1 LLAGTRCNFFNENGR
16 LNQMIYD
23 EIDYEQRLIL
33 DNVRKVVKERVAP
46 IAAEIDREGV
56 FRWDI
61 ARLFGQMGLLQIL
74 LPPAYGGLE
83 KDNSLM
89 FCLCVEEIAKACA
102 SSALLLVV
110 QAVAIFPIIVAAN
123 QSQRDRFF
131 PRLAKGEELVAYLV
145 TEPFAGSDV
154 QGIKA
159 RAEKADGG
167 YILNGHKLF
176 STNGG
181 VASLYTVLAK
191 TGEKG
196 LTFFVVERQQE
207 GVSIGKT
214 EDKLGFRGS
223 DTSEVILEDVRVPEA
238 NRLGEEEGG
247 FLIAMKDFDMSRP
260 SIAALALG
268 IAEAALEYSLEY
280 ACQRETFGKRL
291 IRHQAIS
298 FMLADAA
305 MQIEAGRGL
314 MVEAARLHDRGKP
327 NVKLASMSKC
337 FCSDMA
343 MKVTTD
349 AVQIFGAYGYTKDY
363 PVERLFRDAKLTQIF
378 EGTSQIQRIV
388 IAREMLKERT

>member
-1 LLAGTRCNFFNENGR
+1 
-16 LNQMIYD
+16 MIHD

-33 DNVRKVVKERVAP
+33 DNVRKVVKGRVAP

-61 ARLFGQMGLLQIL
+61 ARLFGQMGLLQIF

-83 KDNSLM
+83 KENSLM

-123 QSQRDRFF
+123 QSQKDRFF

-159 RAEKADGG
+159 RTKKADGG

-196 LTFFVVERQQE
+196 LTFFVVERKQE

-223 DTSEVILEDVRVPEA
+223 NTSEVILEDVRVPEA
-238 NRLGEEEGG
+238 NRLGEEGEG

-280 ACQRETFGKRL
+280 ACQRETFGKPL
-291 IRHQAIS
+291 IKHQAIS

-314 MVEAARLHDRGKP
+314 MVEAARQHDRGKP

-337 FCSDMA
+337 FCSDIA
-343 MKVTTD
+343 MKITTD
-349 AVQIFGAYGYTKDY
+349 AVQIFGGYGYTKDY

-378 EGTSQIQRIV
+378 EGTSQIQRLV
-388 IAREMLKERT
+388 IAREMLKERS

>member
-1 LLAGTRCNFFNENGR
+1 
-16 LNQMIYD
+16 MIFD

-33 DNVRKVVKERVAP
+33 DNVVKVVKERVAP

-61 ARLFGQMGLLQIL
+61 AQLFGQMGLLQTF

-110 QAVAIFPIIVAAN
+110 QAVGIYPIIVAAN

-131 PRLAKGEELVAYLV
+131 PRLATGEELVAYLV

-154 QGIKA
+154 MGIKA
-159 RAEKADGG
+159 KAEKADQG

-196 LTFFVVERQQE
+196 MTFFVVEREQE

-223 DTSEVILEDVRVPEA
+223 NTSEVILEDVRVPEA
-238 NRLGEEEGG
+238 NRLGEEGEG

-268 IAEAALEYSLEY
+268 IAEAALEHSIEY
-280 ACQRETFGKRL
+280 TLQRETFGKPL
-291 IRHQAIS
+291 IKHQAIS

-314 MVEAARLHDRGKP
+314 MVEAAKQYDKGKP
-327 NVKLASMSKC
+327 NIKLASMSKC

-349 AVQIFGAYGYTKDY
+349 AVQIFGGYGYTKDY

-378 EGTSQIQRIV
+378 EGTSQIQRLV

>member
-1 LLAGTRCNFFNENGR
+1 
-16 LNQMIYD
+16 MIVD

-102 SSALLLVV
+102 SSALLLIV
-110 QAVAIFPIIVAAN
+110 QAVAIFPIIVAGN
-123 QSQRDRFF
+123 KSQRDRFF

-154 QGIKA
+154 AGIKA
-159 RAEKADGG
+159 KAEKADGG

-238 NRLGEEEGG
+238 NRLGEEGEG

-280 ACQRETFGKRL
+280 TCQRETFGKPL
-291 IRHQAIS
+291 IKHQAIS

-314 MVEAARLHDRGKP
+314 MLEAARLHDRGKP

>member
-1 LLAGTRCNFFNENGR
+1 
-16 LNQMIYD
+16 MILD
-23 EIDYEQRLIL
+23 EINYEQRLIIES
-33 DNVRKVVKERVAP
+33 VKRVAKEQIAP
-46 IAAEIDREGV
+46 IAAEMDREGV

-61 ARLFGQMGLLQIL
+61 ARLFAQMGLLQIF
-74 LPPAYGGLE
+74 LPPSYGGLE
-83 KDNSLM
+83 EDKTLM

-123 QSQRDRFF
+123 QSQKDRFF

-154 QGIKA
+154 AGI
-159 RAEKADGG
+159 RAKSEKADGG
-167 YILNGHKLF
+167 YILNGHKIF

-196 LTFFVVERQQE
+196 LTFFVVERNQD
-207 GVSIGKT
+207 GVSVGRS
-214 EDKLGFRGS
+214 EDKLGFRAS
-223 DTSEVILEDVRVPEA
+223 DTSEVILEDVMIPEA
-238 NRLGEEEGG
+238 NRLGEEGEG

-260 SIAALALG
+260 GIAALALG
-268 IAEAALEYSLEY
+268 IAEAALECSLEY
-280 ACQRETFGKRL
+280 ACLRETFGKPL

-305 MQIEAGRGL
+305 IGIEAGRGL
-314 MVEAARLHDRGKP
+314 MVEAAKQNDRNKP
-327 NVKLASMSKC
+327 STKLASMSKC
-337 FCSDMA
+337 FCSDIA
-343 MKVTTD
+343 MKIATD
-349 AVQIFGAYGYTKDY
+349 AVQIFGGYGYTKEY
-363 PVERLFRDAKLTQIF
+363 PAERLFRDAKLTQIF

-388 IAREMLKERT
+388 IAREMIKERS

>member
-1 LLAGTRCNFFNENGR
+1 
-16 LNQMIYD
+16 MIFD

-83 KDNSLM
+83 KDNTLM

-110 QAVAIFPIIVAAN
+110 QAVAIFPIIVAGN

-154 QGIKA
+154 AGIKA
-159 RAEKADGG
+159 KAENVDGG

-207 GVSIGKT
+207 GVSIGKR

-238 NRLGEEEGG
+238 NRLGQEGEG

-280 ACQRETFGKRL
+280 ACQRETFGKPL

-314 MVEAARLHDRGKP
+314 MLEAARQHDKGKP
-327 NVKLASMSKC
+327 NIKLASMSKC

>member
-1 LLAGTRCNFFNENGR
+1 
-16 LNQMIYD
+16 MILD
-23 EIDYEQRLIL
+23 EINDEQKLIIE
-33 DNVRKVVKERVAP
+33 NVKKVTKQRIAP
-46 IAAEIDREGV
+46 IAAEMDREGV

-61 ARLFGQMGLLQIL
+61 ARLFAQMGLLQIF
-74 LPPAYGGLE
+74 LPPSYGGLE
-83 KDNSLM
+83 EDKTLM

-102 SSALLLVV
+102 SSALLLIV

-123 QSQRDRFF
+123 QSQKDRFF

-154 QGIKA
+154 AGIKA
-159 RAEKADGG
+159 KSEKADGG
-167 YILNGHKLF
+167 YILNGHKIF

-196 LTFFVVERQQE
+196 LTFFIVERNQE
-207 GVSIGKT
+207 GVFVGKR
-214 EDKLGFRGS
+214 EDKLGFRAS
-223 DTSEVILEDVRVPEA
+223 DTSEVILEDVRIPEA
-238 NRLGEEEGG
+238 NRLGEEGEG

-260 SIAALALG
+260 GIAALALG
-268 IAEAALEYSLEY
+268 IAEAALECSLEY
-280 ACQRETFGKRL
+280 ACLRETFGKPL

-305 MQIEAGRGL
+305 IEIEAGRGL
-314 MVEAARLHDRGKP
+314 MVEAAKQNDRNKP
-327 NVKLASMSKC
+327 NTKLSSMAKC
-337 FCSDMA
+337 FCSDIA
-343 MKVTTD
+343 MKITTD
-349 AVQIFGAYGYTKDY
+349 AVQIFGGYGYTKEY

-388 IAREMLKERT
+388 IAREMLKERS

>member
-1 LLAGTRCNFFNENGR
+1 
-16 LNQMIYD
+16 MIFD

-33 DNVRKVVKERVAP
+33 DNVRKVVKKQVAP
-46 IAAEIDREGV
+46 IAAEMDREGV

-61 ARLFGQMGLLQIL
+61 AKLFAQLGLLQIF

-83 KDNSLM
+83 KDNTLM

-102 SSALLLVV
+102 SSALILVI
-110 QAVAIFPIIVAAN
+110 QAVGSFPIILAAN
-123 QSQRDRFF
+123 RSQRDRFF
-131 PRLAKGEELVAYLV
+131 PRLSTGEELVAYLV

-154 QGIKA
+154 AGIRAKA
-159 RAEKADGG
+159 EEAGEG

-176 STNGG
+176 STNGA

-191 TGEKG
+191 TAEKG
-196 LTFFVVERQQE
+196 MTFFVVEREQE

-214 EDKLGFRGS
+214 EDKLGFRAS
-223 DTSEVILEDVRVPEA
+223 NTAEVILEDVRVPKE
-238 NRLGEEEGG
+238 NRLGEEGEG

-260 SIAALALG
+260 SIAAIALG
-268 IAEAALEYSLEY
+268 IAEAALEYSIEY
-280 ACQRETFGKRL
+280 ALQRETFGKPL
-291 IRHQAIS
+291 FRHQAIS

-314 MVEAARLHDRGKP
+314 MVEAARENDRGKS
-327 NVKLASMSKC
+327 NIKLASMSKC

-343 MKVTTD
+343 MKITTD
-349 AVQIFGAYGYTKDY
+349 AVQIFGGYGYTKDY

-378 EGTSQIQRIV
+378 EGTNQIQRLV
-388 IAREMLKERT
+388 ISREMLKERT

>member
-1 LLAGTRCNFFNENGR
+1 
-16 LNQMIYD
+16 MIFD

-33 DNVRKVVKERVAP
+33 DNVRKVVKEQVAP
-46 IAAEIDREGV
+46 VAAEMDREGV

-61 ARLFGQMGLLQIL
+61 ARLFAQLGLLQIF

-83 KDNSLM
+83 RDKTLM

-102 SSALLLVV
+102 SSALILVI
-110 QAVAIFPIIVAAN
+110 QAVGSFPIIVAGDKG
-123 QSQRDRFF
+123 QRNRFF
-131 PRLAKGEELVAYLV
+131 PRLATGEELVAYLV
-145 TEPFAGSDV
+145 TEAFAGSDV
-154 QGIKA
+154 AGIKA
-159 RAEKADGG
+159 KAEKAGEG

-191 TGEKG
+191 TGEGG
-196 LTFFVVERQQE
+196 LTFFLVEREQE
-207 GVSIGKT
+207 GVFVGKT
-214 EDKLGFRGS
+214 EDKLGFRAS
-223 DTSEVILEDVRVPEA
+223 NTAEVILEDVKVPKE
-238 NRLGEEEGG
+238 NRLGEEGEG

-268 IAEAALEYSLEY
+268 IAEAALECSLEY
-280 ACQRETFGKRL
+280 ALQRETFGKL
-291 IRHQAIS
+291 LFRHQAIS

-314 MVEAARLHDRGKP
+314 MVESAREHDRGKS
-327 NVKLASMSKC
+327 NIKLASMSKC

-343 MKVTTD
+343 MKITTD
-349 AVQIFGAYGYTKDY
+349 AVQIFGGYGYTKDY

-378 EGTSQIQRIV
+378 EGTNQIQRLV

>member
-1 LLAGTRCNFFNENGR
+1 
-16 LNQMIYD
+16 MIFD
-23 EIDYEQRLIL
+23 EIDSEQRLIL
-33 DNVRKVVKERVAP
+33 DNVRKVVKERIAP
-46 IAAEIDREGV
+46 IAAEMDREGV

-61 ARLFGQMGLLQIL
+61 ARLFAQMGLLQIF

-83 KDNSLM
+83 RDNTLI

-102 SSALLLVV
+102 SSSLLLVI
-110 QAVAIFPIIVAAN
+110 QAVGSFPIIVGGN
-123 QSQRDRFF
+123 QDQKDRFF

-154 QGIKA
+154 AGIKA
-159 RAEKADGG
+159 KAEKTGGG

-181 VASLYTVLAK
+181 VASIYTVLAK

-196 LTFFVVERQQE
+196 LTFFVVEREQE

-214 EDKLGFRGS
+214 EDKLGFRAS
-223 DTSEVILEDVRVPEA
+223 NTSEVILEEVRVPEA
-238 NRLGEEEGG
+238 NRLGEEGKG

-280 ACQRETFGKRL
+280 TCQRETFGKPL

-305 MQIEAGRGL
+305 MEIEAGRRL
-314 MVEAARLHDRGKP
+314 MVEAARMHDSGKS
-327 NVKLASMSKC
+327 NSKLASMSKC
-337 FCSDMA
+337 FCSDIA
-343 MKVTTD
+343 MKITTD
-349 AVQIFGAYGYTKDY
+349 AVQVFGGYGYTKDY

-378 EGTSQIQRIV
+378 EGTNQIQRIV
-388 IAREMLKERT
+388 IAREMLRERT